1 MFINIATE
9 NIILYD
15 RENSYVI
22 PFRDVEQE
30 LTKICINSYK
40 TYLPDSIYVLNG
52 PWSFTN
58 LRVWSLVIN
67 ILLLLAQEKC
77 KVYTIDK
84 LSLYKSVMTD
94 SFLPRYGYIFMWQ
107 RKNIRYY
114 DFEQNNYTVY
124 SKSELSA
131 TTSNFQNS
139 QDENFFIDLFVW
151 QDFAEFF
158 AWNSSMIDILY
169 RDEEVI
175 LSFWWKENTITHL
188 FSPTQKME
196 PYYAM
201 EPNIG

>member
-30 LTKICINSYK
+30 LTRICINSYK
-40 TYLPDSIYVLNG
+40 TYLPGSIYVLNG

-67 ILLLLAQEKC
+67 ILLLLSQEKC
-77 KVYTIDK
+77 TVYTIDK
-84 LSLYKSVMTD
+84 LSLYRFAVIEW
-94 SFLPRYGYIFMWQ
+94 FLPPYGYIFMWQ

-114 DFEQNNYTVY
+114 DFEQDNYTVY
-124 SKSELSA
+124 SKSELS
-131 TTSNFQNS
+131 TITSNFQNS

-158 AWNSSMIDILY
+158 AWNSRMIDIVY

-175 LSFWWKENTITHL
+175 LSFLWKEYKSTHL